1 MDNDQGVGVGSILA
15 EDVGWFLLLPSSSA
29 SGM

>member
-1 MDNDQGVGVGSILA
+1 MDNDQGGVGSILA